1 MHEAIRIFRN
11 IYEHPYA
18 IQIEIIGKNVKN
30 ICSYNFQAAVRAIL
44 TWTIKCNVHCEAC
57 NWPLP
62 FPSSSLHDSQYIS
75 ISVLSIQILTHIHR
89 FALKLRRFTW
99 CLEHRGTALLKT
111 SSLTPLQ
118 SLHYRFLSNVEVG
131 RIYSTSLSSRAIGS
145 ALVDRLKL
153 QPCVAPRKEKEEKGD
168 GSKKRRKYR
177 IKIERRRRDHGAF
190 GSTSSLIDVDPIRSG
205 LKSTRMIR
213 GWYRQERRV
222 LIRPARFQFLPVDL
236 KEDASSSA

>member
-1 MHEAIRIFRN
+1 M
-11 IYEHPYA
+11 P
-18 IQIEIIGKNVKN
+18 
-30 ICSYNFQAAVRAIL
+30 
-44 TWTIKCNVHCEAC
+44 
-57 NWPLP
+57 
-62 FPSSSLHDSQYIS
+62 
-75 ISVLSIQILTHIHR
+75 
-89 FALKLRRFTW
+89 
-99 CLEHRGTALLKT
+99 EHRGTALLKT

-153 QPCVAPRKEKEEKGD
+153 QPCVARKEKGEGKG
-168 GSKKRRKYR
+168 GGGKEGGKYR
-177 IKIERRRRDHGAF
+177 IKIERRRRDHGVF

-236 KEDASSSA
+236 KEDASSST

>member
-1 MHEAIRIFRN
+1 MHEAIGIFRN
-11 IYEHPYA
+11 IYEHPHA
-18 IQIEIIGKNVKN
+18 IQIEIIEKN
-30 ICSYNFQAAVRAIL
+30 IKNMCSYNFQGGIRAIL
-44 TWTIKCNVHCEAC
+44 TSTVKRNVHRGAF
-57 NWPLP
+57 NWPLQ
-62 FPSSSLHDSQYIS
+62 FPSSSLHGSQYIS
-75 ISVLSIQILTHIHR
+75 ISALSIQILTHIHR
-89 FALKLRRFTW
+89 LRVKITMVHVMP
-99 CLEHRGTALLKT
+99 EHRGTALLKT

-153 QPCVAPRKEKEEKGD
+153 QPCVARKEKEEGKGS
-168 GSKKRRKYR
+168 GGKEGGKYW
-177 IKIERRRRDHGAF
+177 IKIERRRRDHGVF

-236 KEDASSSA
+236 KGDASSSA

>member
-1 MHEAIRIFRN
+1 M
-11 IYEHPYA
+11 P
-18 IQIEIIGKNVKN
+18 
-30 ICSYNFQAAVRAIL
+30 
-44 TWTIKCNVHCEAC
+44 
-57 NWPLP
+57 
-62 FPSSSLHDSQYIS
+62 
-75 ISVLSIQILTHIHR
+75 
-89 FALKLRRFTW
+89 
-99 CLEHRGTALLKT
+99 EHRGTALLKT

-131 RIYSTSLSSRAIGS
+131 RFYSTSLSSRVIGS

-153 QPCVAPRKEKEEKGD
+153 QPCVAPRKEKGGE
-168 GSKKRRKYR
+168 SKKGGKYR
-177 IKIERRRRDHGAF
+177 IKIERGRRDHGVF

-213 GWYRQERRV
+213 GWYRQGRRV